1 MKALKSLYR
10 ISNGMIYTISFVILA
25 ILTMTN
31 LRFSTYVMN
40 IKEHIS
46 IRDTNL
52 FMPAVFLIGI
62 MVLFYVL
69 FKYSDR
75 IDERKL
81 FLIFTI
87 VYLLAGIYVIVNINS
102 VLRYDALSVHKASV
116 AMHHGNFS
124 TMNKGHYT
132 YRYPHQ
138 IGFLIYEYILGFISH
153 DAKLLFGINLAAIF
167 GINYFV
173 YKITKEIFDD
183 QHKVNLTA
191 ITLSFLFLPQFFFL
205 TFAYGLIPGFFL
217 LTAGVYNLLAAV
229 RTKEHKYK
237 ILSSIFLTMA
247 VLMKKN
253 FIIAL
258 AACLC
263 YLLLQ
268 YFKENNKN
276 YLKFMVLLIV
286 MFVAGKMVM
295 TTGFEAA
302 TGKKVSKGVPSIL
315 WVAMGTDPDNH
326 VRSGGW
332 YNRKY
337 IDVYVNKHYDREK
350 AARQGEKMV
359 SGYMEHYRRH
369 PQKAYKFFSRKLIT
383 TWTDPLYESVFSGPK
398 AEAGQHVKTK
408 QLHRLFNDEKYD
420 TFLYIGMKAYIIFLL
435 AAVWIFGMRYLKE
448 YDKAALGLIFLIGGF
463 LFHLFWETK
472 GQYVYP
478 YIFMQIPAAAYAV
491 TRFYE
496 RISAKSK

>member
-40 IKEHIS
+40 IKEQIS

-52 FMPAVFLIGI
+52 FMTAVFLIGI

-205 TFAYGLIPGFFL
+205 TFAYGSP
-217 LTAGVYNLLAAV
+217 Y
-229 RTKEHKYK
+229 EEKYYYSVGSMSL
-237 ILSSIFLTMA
+237 LSSFA
-247 VLMKKN
+247 V
-253 FIIAL
+253 F
-258 AACLC
+258 
-263 YLLLQ
+263 Q
-268 YFKENNKN
+268 
-276 YLKFMVLLIV
+276 
-286 MFVAGKMVM
+286 
-295 TTGFEAA
+295 
-302 TGKKVSKGVPSIL
+302 
-315 WVAMGTDPDNH
+315 
-326 VRSGGW
+326 
-332 YNRKY
+332 RK
-337 IDVYVNKHYDREK
+337 
-350 AARQGEKMV
+350 
-359 SGYMEHYRRH
+359 
-369 PQKAYKFFSRKLIT
+369 
-383 TWTDPLYESVFSGPK
+383 
-398 AEAGQHVKTK
+398 
-408 QLHRLFNDEKYD
+408 
-420 TFLYIGMKAYIIFLL
+420 
-435 AAVWIFGMRYLKE
+435 
-448 YDKAALGLIFLIGGF
+448 
-463 LFHLFWETK
+463 
-472 GQYVYP
+472 
-478 YIFMQIPAAAYAV
+478 
-491 TRFYE
+491 
-496 RISAKSK
+496 